1 MEPKIRLQMIG
12 QLQIEVNGRPAEFKR
27 RKSEALVAYLALH
40 EGSILRERIATAF
53 WGNSSDENARRTLRV
68 ILTDIRKTLGEDA
81 VIGNR
86 DTLALNE
93 DTFQD
98 IDARKFTALLSN
110 PVTASTPD
118 LLASLEL
125 YRGDLLDG
133 VNEDWVLPLRESFRA
148 SVLAAL
154 TTLAD
159 RARTDGQYAQSAGYA
174 ERMLHIDPFNET
186 GLQHLL
192 FSLAA
197 QGERDRALSRF
208 NEFEKQGVEPSKE
221 TLALVEQ
228 IRKQAVSGAARS
240 NNLPRPLTSFIGRE
254 DELNEVETLL
264 TKHRLVTLLGAGGS
278 GKTRLSIQAAD
289 EVTHEYAQ
297 VWWVDLSPL
306 HEPALVPQTIAK
318 ALGVREQVGKPHIR
332 SIAEYIGEQKILIVL
347 DNCEQVLSACSQS
360 VNALLS
366 ECSQLGVLAT
376 SREPLGVDGEVEW
389 LVPVFPLPDTGMNAK
404 SLNRNEAVR
413 LFLERGR
420 STNPSFELT
429 EGNASYVV
437 EICRRLDGIPLALE
451 LAATLLRSMPVE
463 DVSKRIEKQFEAL
476 HLNDD
481 ARPLRQQTL
490 HALIDWSYKL
500 LTPAEQIFFRRLG
513 VFAGGWYF
521 ESAMAV
527 AGGYESDDLHA
538 GQVGKDQLKPLPI
551 SVKDIVY
558 NLMESLKRR
567 SLISVTHTGG
577 ITRYRMLETLREF
590 ALERCKENNELEV
603 LNSRHIKALLR
614 FAVEIDN
621 QLSWGTANQADLLQ
635 QFDPELDNVRA
646 AFKWALQGFDMENGM
661 MLGAS
666 VQRYY
671 SARQMY
677 SEIRDWLGRLFDH
690 PNAQTPTKARAHLLV
705 QYALCLRNDPQKRF
719 TPAIT
724 REAVN
729 IFSSFNDAEG
739 IALANFAEGETLH
752 NYNEFEFTEQPL
764 LDSLAYFRVNSK
776 NIQVA
781 TAVLTALARIETT
794 RRNFKKAYDYLHESL
809 KIAENSQADM
819 AKGWNL
825 LTLGDVAFQMN
836 DLELAAQHYKRSLEY
851 YLPLKRFAN
860 SAYLQEALAA
870 VYFAQ
875 KDFENAQTWAEASI
889 ASYDAYGG
897 EGTMGRVYKAAAAQA
912 LGDLDTA
919 RHWLLRALESGMPL
933 EQFSAQFTLRLAD
946 YAFARN
952 LMPEALTLYAYTL
965 RLMQDARVIFF
976 PPEQKEAEEGV
987 GKLRIV
993 VPQGEYQTLMDRVA
1007 SITFDAAV
1015 GLVFPPQ

>member
-1 MEPKIRLQMIG
+1 M
-12 QLQIEVNGRPAEFKR
+12 
-27 RKSEALVAYLALH
+27 
-40 EGSILRERIATAF
+40 
-53 WGNSSDENARRTLRV
+53 
-68 ILTDIRKTLGEDA
+68 
-81 VIGNR
+81 
-86 DTLALNE
+86 
-93 DTFQD
+93 
-98 IDARKFTALLSN
+98 
-110 PVTASTPD
+110 
-118 LLASLEL
+118 
-125 YRGDLLDG
+125 
-133 VNEDWVLPLRESFRA
+133 PLRESFRA
-148 SVLAAL
+148 NILSAL
-154 TTLAD
+154 NILAD
-159 RARTDGQYAQSAGYA
+159 RARTDGQYTHAAEYAG
-174 ERMLHIDPFNET
+174 RMLQIDPFNET

-208 NEFEKQGVEPSKE
+208 NEFEKQGIELSRE
-221 TLALVEQ
+221 TRALVEQ

-264 TKHRLVTLLGAGGS
+264 AKHRLVTLLGAGGS

-289 EVTHEYAQ
+289 EIAHEYAQ

-306 HEPALVPQTIAK
+306 SESALVAQTIAK
-318 ALGVREQVGKPHIR
+318 VLGVREQAEKTYIR
-332 SIAEYIGEQKILIVL
+332 SITEHIGEQKILIVL

-360 VNALLS
+360 VGALLA
-366 ECSQLGVLAT
+366 ECPQLGVLAT

-389 LVPVFPLPDTGMNAK
+389 LVPVFPLPDTEMNAK

-413 LFLERGR
+413 LFFERGR
-420 STNPSFELT
+420 SANPSFELT
-429 EGNASYVV
+429 EGNAKYIVG
-437 EICRRLDGIPLALE
+437 ICRRLDGIPLALE

-463 DVSKRIEKQFEAL
+463 DVAKRIERQFETL

-481 ARPLRQQTL
+481 TRPPRQQTL

-513 VFAGGWYF
+513 VFAGGWSF

-538 GQVGKDQLKPLPI
+538 GSVGTGHLSPLPI

-558 NLMESLKRR
+558 SLMDSLKRR

-577 ITRYRMLETLREF
+577 MTRYRMLETLREF

-603 LNSRHIKALLR
+603 LNSRHIKVLLS
-614 FAVEIDN
+614 FAAEMDN

-646 AFKWALQGFDMENGM
+646 AFTWALQGLDIENGM

-677 SEIRDWLGRLFDH
+677 SEIRDWLERLYHH

-724 REAVN
+724 REAVK
-729 IFSSFNDAEG
+729 IFNSFNDAEG
-739 IALANFAEGETLH
+739 VALANFAEGETLH
-752 NYNEFEFTEQPL
+752 NYNEIEFTEQPL

-776 NIQVA
+776 NIQVV
-781 TAVLTALARIETT
+781 TAILAALARIETT
-794 RRNFKKAYDYLHESL
+794 RRNFKKAYEYLHESL
-809 KIAENSQADM
+809 KISENSQADM
-819 AKGWNL
+819 AKGWSL

-875 KDFENAQTWAEASI
+875 KDFENAQAWAEASI

-897 EGTMGRVYKAAAAQA
+897 EGTIGRVYKAAAAQA

-919 RHWLLRALESGMPL
+919 RHWLLRALENGMQL
-933 EQFSAQFTLRLAD
+933 EQFSAQFALRLAD
-946 YAFARN
+946 YASAQN
-952 LMPEALTLYAYTL
+952 LIPEALTLYAYAL
-965 RLMQDARVIFF
+965 RLMQDAGMVFF
-976 PPEQKEAEEGV
+976 PPEQKAAEEG
-987 GKLRIV
+987 LDRMRIV
-993 VPQGEYQTLMDRVA
+993 NSQGEYQTLVDRAA

-1015 GLVFPPQ
+1015 GLVFPPP